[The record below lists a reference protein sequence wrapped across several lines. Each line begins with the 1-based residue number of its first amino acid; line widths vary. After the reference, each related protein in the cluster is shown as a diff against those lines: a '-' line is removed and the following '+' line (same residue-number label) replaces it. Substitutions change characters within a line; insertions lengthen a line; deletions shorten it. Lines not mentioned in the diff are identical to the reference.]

1 MGRGDFVFCEKY
13 IFFEG
18 VYIMAKETKAATS
31 VADKKLE
38 EFRKYVE
45 DNKITGFNVQDWPAG
60 GHVVR
65 SLLPVADAKL
75 PFGIL
80 FDDSVYAIIQIQLG
94 EGLATGEKAKK
105 IYSVLNALNDQY
117 RMLKFSVDVSGNVLL
132 ACVVASGLPNFEP
145 ALVIAILNS
154 IQEELNAHYADIMEA
169 LKK

>member
-1 MGRGDFVFCEKY
+1 
-13 IFFEG
+13 
-18 VYIMAKETKAATS
+18 MAKETKAAAS

-38 EFRKYVE
+38 EFSKFVE
-45 DNKITGFNVQDWPAG
+45 DNKITGFNVADWPAG

-65 SLLPVADAKL
+65 SLLPVGEAKL

-132 ACVVASGLPNFEP
+132 ACVVAAGLPNFEP

-154 IQEELNAHYADIMEA
+154 IQEELNAHYDDIMKA

>member
-1 MGRGDFVFCEKY
+1 
-13 IFFEG
+13 
-18 VYIMAKETKAATS
+18 MAKETKAAES

-45 DNKITGFNVQDWPAG
+45 DNKITGFRVDEWPVG

-65 SLLPVADAKL
+65 SLLPVGDQNL

-94 EGLATGEKAKK
+94 SGMATGENAKK
-105 IYSVLNALNDQY
+105 IYGVLNTLNDNY
-117 RMLKFSVDVSGNVLL
+117 RMLKFSIDVSGNVLL
-132 ACVVASGLPNFEP
+132 DCVVASGLPNFEP

-154 IQEELNAHYADIMEA
+154 IQEELNAHYGEIMDA